1 MNLGQAVAVCLY
13 EISRQPAKPAAKTR
27 SRAATAGEMEQITQ
41 MLLQAGRHS
50 GYVKPV
56 VEGSTENKVR
66 RMVRRLH
73 ITGRDVSMW
82 LGILRQILWKMDG
95 KSE

>member
-13 EISRQPAKPAAKTR
+13 EIARKPTKTAPAKRFKPATQ
-27 SRAATAGEMEQITQ
+27 GEIEHITK

-56 VEGSTENKVR
+56 VEASTEDKVR

-95 KSE
+95 SSK